1 MQREKRHTYDLYLLT
16 EGNKVKVAENVKRKI
31 LIDMY
36 GLDRNKILNAAKT
49 GVSIKGFLGKYKVE
63 IHGEN
68 TKDKKQ
74 KSEKTIQHVSRIKTS
89 SGCRFGG

>member
-1 MQREKRHTYDLYLLT
+1 MPRGKIHTYDLYRLQ

-36 GLDRNKILNAAKT
+36 GLDKNKILYAAKT
-49 GVSIKGFLGKYKVE
+49 GMSIKGFLGKYKLE
-63 IHGEN
+63 IHGED
-68 TKDKKQ
+68 TKDKKDV
-74 KSEKTIQHVSRIKTS
+74 KTKTIQNVSSIKTS